1 MPKYKRC
8 KRDHF
13 EKDVYPVGNSV
24 DCVADK
30 PYRINIC
37 DSYIVSAFPPPP
49 CLRHLPFGR
58 HL

>member
-1 MPKYKRC
+1 MPEYKLF

-13 EKDVYPVGNSV
+13 EKYIYPVGNSL

-30 PYRINIC
+30 PYRINIY
-37 DSYIVSAFPPPP
+37 DSYIVSVFSS